1 MHGFFGEQLQK
12 DTNINTNKNETKTI
26 NKDTTLH
33 FEGLLIALHCQE
45 LSKKFLINKQN
56 KINGEQASC
65 DKKH

>member
-33 FEGLLIALHCQE
+33 FEGLLTAIHCKK

-56 KINGEQASC
+56 KINGEQPSC